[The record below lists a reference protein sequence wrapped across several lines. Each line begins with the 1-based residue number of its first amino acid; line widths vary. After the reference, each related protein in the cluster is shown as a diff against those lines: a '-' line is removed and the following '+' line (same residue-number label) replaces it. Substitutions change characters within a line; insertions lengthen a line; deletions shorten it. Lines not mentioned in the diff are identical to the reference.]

1 MAVIPL
7 NIVYNLTWLASL
19 STSLSNISYNIIVR
33 GLGVD
38 DYVIITQTLAHRPDV
53 TSVGSVSVERNAS
66 DILDDPSSANTGD
79 YAFVYD
85 TTLLYIVKGDS
96 VDETIAV
103 TTSQCL
109 IPGCAPPPPTTQ
121 RPLTPLG
128 RPENGT
134 VLWSEPSTWPNNQV
148 PVEGQDVTLNG
159 SSMYVILDVM
169 NISLGLLAIRDG
181 AVLDVSDEMD
191 HTIELDLMIIDG
203 GAFVAGYEEQPFAH
217 KLTILLAGE
226 ISTPEYIQG
235 PFAPVVGA
243 KAIGVFG
250 DLILNAVTSTVSW
263 TLLLETAHN
272 GSDLIVL
279 TDSVDWVQGQL
290 IVITST
296 SYDAYQT
303 EVFEIAEVSSDG
315 RTLQLNRTLMYT
327 HLGATAAHYSI
338 RAEVGLLSRNIKIA
352 NRDAETS
359 HAQAFGFRVLVASDN
374 LGAVGSVQLHG
385 VEFSGGGQLGHTE
398 AFDPRFALA
407 LVGLGDGVRPS
418 FISSCSFHDSYN
430 SAIGVFG
437 ANELIIAENVVYSTV
452 GSSVVV
458 SGERHFVSRNLASLA
473 QYPGS
478 YRGRNDPVDPTWRAN
493 YELIDA
499 VDLIFIF
506 NRAAGGDKACFHMH
520 GEHCSYEN
528 SSSVISDNVGHSAV
542 SGVHLGY
549 EDQRP
554 SDCSVFRRFEIYSC
568 VQYGLFS
575 YSPSS
580 IVVRDSVFIGNMVG
594 VYVSVMGP
602 ASRNNRVGNKFVLI
616 ENTVIVSANSSS
628 RCEDEKVVPTI
639 AIHPATPAGIH
650 TPSGGHVGVVIPSF
664 VSGRGHFPP
673 FNWHTI
679 ISYPAINGTSVLRN
693 VTFGNFEQNCGHR
706 DAALMTN
713 RFSEDANHPLILEQI
728 THTTDTG
735 GQVDESSKVYIHKP
749 NIGSINPSDCVDM
762 DCDGFKEMV
771 IKDRDGSFTGANAP
785 RTLVTRAEF
794 EWDGDARRGLGDYRI
809 PRTLLTDDRGG
820 MLDPRELFR
829 QRGIIRGVDVG
840 DNSSC
845 TYISD
850 WQIYKCSDLTHNMF
864 VIESLDADTE
874 SRRLSPIGLATNGY
888 INLLNG
894 PMDNGWCGGYTCQ
907 ERIST
912 FYAIVASGYL
922 YTIALTSTNPQDMA
936 LHLLHCDSDSDPGII
951 VAIIYTGPQRLD
963 VYAVE
968 ENEVERYIV
977 PQNATVTDDGDLQYA
992 VPDPNGPDDQFVPTF
1007 QDQHGANHYD
1017 STTKRLYIRIG
1028 CGRTVRI
1035 YTVPRIVLNFD
1046 LTVTVDSFFDESM
1059 LIGNIAALLGIPE
1072 NKIRM
1077 VEVTSEAGA
1086 GRRRRKRDSPDGTV
1100 LLFFVIEISEVPV
1113 ESGAGENEEEED
1125 ETSSDETSSDETFSE
1140 DDTLTYERLVTLSD
1154 DFALIVQ
1161 LSSDDLLVGLSGV
1174 TIASVVLIEPTAP
1187 PVDPTNSVLATPETG
1202 GPQPGDNGTESI
1214 LTYYQIQLL
1223 NEELEA
1229 NLSASDNF
1237 VLTVPALLIIQQIV
1251 PDGTIEGISLTSE
1264 LAPIVAMLD
1273 TSGGLATTLGIV
1285 IPWRLTAH
1293 ISYGPDDGFL
1303 AQATANFS
1311 QGLAVFEGLT
1321 FSHPGAYALYFTM
1334 SYPEAASIFTVES
1347 STVIEVEARD
1357 LALRIT
1363 QQPQDGNMLFALD
1376 PYPTV
1381 ELVDLDD
1388 SDRRVA
1394 NHTWRGT
1401 DWYVVALEES
1411 TGEQIACEPL
1421 VGGVATFTAI
1431 LIHTPGEYQL
1441 HFEAF
1446 ENACDEENLNFGST
1460 LSDVFEIKTQLFT
1473 RVIYTYDLDY
1483 SIVRERLQEFNNF
1496 FVGRFQEEYPGLEG
1510 FNITTTE
1517 GSIVVGLFVT
1527 SEDEENLRMLVRDIT
1542 QGSTFSFMFDGT
1554 LFEPSGVTRDP
1565 NYPLEQS
1572 SSTHGSA
1579 LVYVL
1584 STLLPIAFLA
1594 GIILSAVV
1602 AYVMYKKKSEYKIN
1616 AVLVSG

>member
-1 MAVIPL
+1 M
-7 NIVYNLTWLASL
+7 
-19 STSLSNISYNIIVR
+19 
-33 GLGVD
+33 
-38 DYVIITQTLAHRPDV
+38 
-53 TSVGSVSVERNAS
+53 
-66 DILDDPSSANTGD
+66 
-79 YAFVYD
+79 
-85 TTLLYIVKGDS
+85 
-96 VDETIAV
+96 
-103 TTSQCL
+103 
-109 IPGCAPPPPTTQ
+109 
-121 RPLTPLG
+121 
-128 RPENGT
+128 
-134 VLWSEPSTWPNNQV
+134 
-148 PVEGQDVTLNG
+148 
-159 SSMYVILDVM
+159 
-169 NISLGLLAIRDG
+169 
-181 AVLDVSDEMD
+181 
-191 HTIELDLMIIDG
+191 
-203 GAFVAGYEEQPFAH
+203 
-217 KLTILLAGE
+217 
-226 ISTPEYIQG
+226 
-235 PFAPVVGA
+235 
-243 KAIGVFG
+243 
-250 DLILNAVTSTVSW
+250 
-263 TLLLETAHN
+263 
-272 GSDLIVL
+272 
-279 TDSVDWVQGQL
+279 
-290 IVITST
+290 
-296 SYDAYQT
+296 
-303 EVFEIAEVSSDG
+303 
-315 RTLQLNRTLMYT
+315 
-327 HLGATAAHYSI
+327 
-338 RAEVGLLSRNIKIA
+338 
-352 NRDAETS
+352 
-359 HAQAFGFRVLVASDN
+359 
-374 LGAVGSVQLHG
+374 
-385 VEFSGGGQLGHTE
+385 
-398 AFDPRFALA
+398 
-407 LVGLGDGVRPS
+407 
-418 FISSCSFHDSYN
+418 
-430 SAIGVFG
+430 
-437 ANELIIAENVVYSTV
+437 
-452 GSSVVV
+452 
-458 SGERHFVSRNLASLA
+458 
-473 QYPGS
+473 
-478 YRGRNDPVDPTWRAN
+478 
-493 YELIDA
+493 
-499 VDLIFIF
+499 
-506 NRAAGGDKACFHMH
+506 
-520 GEHCSYEN
+520 
-528 SSSVISDNVGHSAV
+528 
-542 SGVHLGY
+542 
-549 EDQRP
+549 
-554 SDCSVFRRFEIYSC
+554 
-568 VQYGLFS
+568 
-575 YSPSS
+575 
-580 IVVRDSVFIGNMVG
+580 
-594 VYVSVMGP
+594 
-602 ASRNNRVGNKFVLI
+602 
-616 ENTVIVSANSSS
+616 
-628 RCEDEKVVPTI
+628 
-639 AIHPATPAGIH
+639 
-650 TPSGGHVGVVIPSF
+650 
-664 VSGRGHFPP
+664 
-673 FNWHTI
+673 
-679 ISYPAINGTSVLRN
+679 
-693 VTFGNFEQNCGHR
+693 
-706 DAALMTN
+706 
-713 RFSEDANHPLILEQI
+713 
-728 THTTDTG
+728 
-735 GQVDESSKVYIHKP
+735 
-749 NIGSINPSDCVDM
+749 
-762 DCDGFKEMV
+762 
-771 IKDRDGSFTGANAP
+771 
-785 RTLVTRAEF
+785 
-794 EWDGDARRGLGDYRI
+794 
-809 PRTLLTDDRGG
+809 
-820 MLDPRELFR
+820 
-829 QRGIIRGVDVG
+829 
-840 DNSSC
+840 
-845 TYISD
+845 
-850 WQIYKCSDLTHNMF
+850 
-864 VIESLDADTE
+864 
-874 SRRLSPIGLATNGY
+874 
-888 INLLNG
+888 
-894 PMDNGWCGGYTCQ
+894 
-907 ERIST
+907 
-912 FYAIVASGYL
+912 
-922 YTIALTSTNPQDMA
+922 
-936 LHLLHCDSDSDPGII
+936 
-951 VAIIYTGPQRLD
+951 
-963 VYAVE
+963 YAVE